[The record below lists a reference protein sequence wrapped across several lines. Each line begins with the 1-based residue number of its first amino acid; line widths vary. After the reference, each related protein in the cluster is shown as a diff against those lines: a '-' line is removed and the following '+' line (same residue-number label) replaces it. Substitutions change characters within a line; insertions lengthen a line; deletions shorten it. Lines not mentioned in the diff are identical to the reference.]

1 MSDMPATLPDSAWLV
16 KYDNCC
22 VRQRGVIDGGHEEAT
37 QAEACTALLCVRP
50 EPWRGVVCEPLEAR
64 LVFRLDEW
72 IALVIAMHPAA
83 YCLARALG
91 TLGTR
96 GLA

>member
-1 MSDMPATLPDSAWLV
+1 MPATLPDSARVV

-37 QAEACTALLCVRP
+37 QTEACTALLRVHPASR
-50 EPWRGVVCEPLEAR
+50 RGVVCEPWEAR
-64 LVFRLDEW
+64 LVFCLDEW

-91 TLGTR
+91 TLGAR